1 MNSCILQGRTGNQ
14 MFQIAALISHA
25 KRNGFEFCVPPVSAN
40 EQLWPSHR
48 FAVPYAHFKGELYN
62 EPHYHYAPIPARDNL
77 VINGYFQSLRYFED
91 YQEEIMELFA
101 LRQVIYPGTC
111 AVHIRRGDY
120 IQFSKQFNLLSSEY
134 YQNAMSEMGADLEYH
149 FFSDDIEYCKAMFPG
164 HKYHKGQP
172 LNDLREGSCMEH
184 CIMSASSFSFWM
196 ALGAD
201 KVIAPDMWFGPQNG
215 HHNTEDLYLDNW
227 LKMETV

>member
-14 MFQIAALISHA
+14 MFIIAATLAHA
-25 KRNGFEFCVPPVSAN
+25 RRNGYEFCIPPTSAN

-48 FAVPYAHFKGELYN
+48 FPVPYARFKGELYN
-62 EPHYHYAPIPARDNL
+62 EPHFHYAPVPDRDNL
-77 VINGYFQSLRYFED
+77 VLNGYFQSIKHFED
-91 YQEEIMELFA
+91 HKEEVMEVFK
-101 LRQVIYPGTC
+101 LRQYTLPGTV

-120 IQFSKQFNLLSSEY
+120 VQYSQQFNLLSSDY
-134 YQNAMSEMGADLEYH
+134 YTNAMSEMGSDYEYH

-172 LNDLREGSCMEH
+172 LSDLREGSCMEH
-184 CIMSASSFSFWM
+184 CIMSASSFSWWM

-201 KVIAPDMWFGPQNG
+201 KVIAPDMWFGPVNG
-215 HHNTEDLYLDNW
+215 HHDTKDIYL
-227 LKMETV
+227 ETWNKIKVA